1 VPGRWG
7 AIHLGGMTH
16 RIDDVDVTFARGDRL
31 EFEGLRA
38 GTLLFAPE
46 ADGVLHVQLDD
57 EDEPAR
63 IDAGCL
69 TRACLLRLH
78 ARTLARAS

>member
-1 VPGRWG
+1 
-7 AIHLGGMTH
+7 MTH
-16 RIDDVDVTFARGDRL
+16 RIQDVDVTFSRGDRL

-38 GTLLFAPE
+38 GTLLFAPD

-63 IDAGCL
+63 IDACWL
-69 TRACLLRLH
+69 TQGCLLRLH
-78 ARTLARAS
+78 ARSSARAS